1 MDGVVKDIR
10 VQNIFRYAVGSTL
23 ILGVAMGF
31 DWTLAYLLPVLSL
44 SFLVSG
50 NPAPRFQEGLM
61 FFLTVA
67 FTSGMGVLMANI
79 FLPFPVVHILLLC
92 LILFYVF
99 YSNHPFF
106 TPLVKTW
113 LLISVLVI
121 PNIGLIS
128 GELAITIAS
137 SLTVNAGLAIL
148 IIWFIFLIFPK
159 GCLTTA

>member
-1 MDGVVKDIR
+1 
-10 VQNIFRYAVGSTL
+10 
-23 ILGVAMGF
+23 
-31 DWTLAYLLPVLSL
+31 
-44 SFLVSG
+44 
-50 NPAPRFQEGLM
+50 M

-67 FTSGMGVLMANI
+67 FTSVMGVLMANL
-79 FLPFPVVHILLLC
+79 FLPFPGVHLLLLC

-121 PNIGLIS
+121 PNIGLYS

-137 SLTVNAGLAIL
+137 SLTVNAGVAIL
-148 IIWFIFLIFPK
+148 IIWFIFLIFPAYHIPEHIPNK
-159 GCLTTA
+159 NYSGS